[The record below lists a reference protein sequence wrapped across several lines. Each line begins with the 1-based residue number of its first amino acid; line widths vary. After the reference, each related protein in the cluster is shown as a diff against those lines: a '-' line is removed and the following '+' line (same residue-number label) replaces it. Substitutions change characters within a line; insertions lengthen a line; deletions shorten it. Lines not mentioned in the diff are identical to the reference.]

1 MPTFLPQYWRMNLG
15 SHACEAS
22 YLLSFVPISSQT
34 LVFISTGPSPTVLLL
49 YSPMIYTWC
58 IHVEVVVFF
67 PIMPHENTACD
78 EISGLHQ
85 QLLIR

>member
-1 MPTFLPQYWRMNLG
+1 MNLE

-22 YLLSFVPISSQT
+22 YPLSFVPISSQT
-34 LVFISTGPSPTVLLL
+34 LVFISTDPSPTVQLL
-49 YSPMIYTWC
+49 YSMVIYTWR

-78 EISGLHQ
+78 EISELHQ
-85 QLLIR
+85 QLLIQ